1 MSGRAK
7 TIRAMLILLA
17 AGVVLTFVVPV
28 HLYPANYPA
37 DDAFFYMQVASHIVA
52 GHGSTFHTITPTNG
66 YHPLWMLVCVVSTAF
81 AGGSR
86 SGALHVAL
94 AVQQCMAAATVLLFF
109 RIAHRLKFT
118 YAWAALPLLLLY
130 FSTRLY
136 LSEAYL
142 NALLVLTAVWF
153 SLPPPAGRRAPWRC
167 ALIGVCGGV
176 AMLARLDNV
185 FVVAMLFS
193 LVLLDEARWDVRALF
208 SASTLARAFT
218 IGLPCLLVLAP
229 YLIHNQVQFG
239 HCVPVSGAI
248 KSTMPQVVFNR
259 HAISRLGQAGLVA
272 ATLGLIFCLRRDTS
286 RPRRLVLGALSA
298 GVWLQ
303 AMQIVFMTRH
313 HTGWP
318 WYYVSGVLVMGWVGL
333 WVLERMAVAP
343 ASLLR
348 YPAAWLQKGTRLCLL
363 ALALGLAVNG
373 YAWVRYRS
381 SAPLIRQSFER
392 ERLTGPHD
400 TRWQI
405 AAGQWLAT
413 ALPANSGIMVYDWPG
428 MIAYASGQRI
438 LPPDGLINDFAYND
452 DILRMGIGPYLQS
465 KGVGYWLGPADPSA
479 TPDQYWYHVR
489 AREGG
494 QSVEVFSP
502 LYRTSAGTFKLEA
515 VHQVA
520 RLRDAIPHQDMPD
533 LVLWRIGS
541 PNTDG

>member
-94 AVQQCMAAATVLLFF
+94 AVQQCMAAAIVLLFF

-218 IGLPCLLVLAP
+218 IGLP
-229 YLIHNQVQFG
+229 
-239 HCVPVSGAI
+239 
-248 KSTMPQVVFNR
+248 
-259 HAISRLGQAGLVA
+259 
-272 ATLGLIFCLRRDTS
+272 
-286 RPRRLVLGALSA
+286 
-298 GVWLQ
+298 
-303 AMQIVFMTRH
+303 
-313 HTGWP
+313 
-318 WYYVSGVLVMGWVGL
+318 
-333 WVLERMAVAP
+333 
-343 ASLLR
+343 
-348 YPAAWLQKGTRLCLL
+348 
-363 ALALGLAVNG
+363 
-373 YAWVRYRS
+373 
-381 SAPLIRQSFER
+381 
-392 ERLTGPHD
+392 
-400 TRWQI
+400 
-405 AAGQWLAT
+405 
-413 ALPANSGIMVYDWPG
+413 
-428 MIAYASGQRI
+428 
-438 LPPDGLINDFAYND
+438 
-452 DILRMGIGPYLQS
+452 
-465 KGVGYWLGPADPSA
+465 
-479 TPDQYWYHVR
+479 
-489 AREGG
+489 
-494 QSVEVFSP
+494 
-502 LYRTSAGTFKLEA
+502 
-515 VHQVA
+515 
-520 RLRDAIPHQDMPD
+520 
-533 LVLWRIGS
+533 
-541 PNTDG
+541 